1 MSSPEHPHP
10 KASTHCRGIENLH
23 VYGFGCPPCVDASL
37 ASRCAE
43 VMLTVALRDDV
54 VTRFSPQALE
64 RLQKEL
70 RALDLEAAKQVIDH
84 ALPSPSKRALLPTYL
99 LCGLVERCLCVR
111 AVHCRSGEALFL
123 APW

>member
-1 MSSPEHPHP
+1 MDCIHCSPLCSTHHRQIFRNERMSSPEHPN
-10 KASTHCRGIENLH
+10 ASTHCRGIENLH

-70 RALDLEAAKQVIDH
+70 RALDLEAAKQVIDPL
-84 ALPSPSKRALLPTYL
+84 LPSPSKEPCCPHTCCAAL
-99 LCGLVERCLCVR
+99 
-111 AVHCRSGEALFL
+111 
-123 APW
+123 